1 MKKIMIFAIGIF
13 LAGCKHSE
21 ESSIK
26 INAPINE
33 VWNVVSD
40 LGGYGNSS
48 SISNASLS
56 PSGEATIGAEWILYM
71 GKDYHKSVVTVVERM
86 KRIET
91 ELVETQ
97 WSDKMTKWNE
107 SITLNGGPEFT
118 EVSWKVDCDFKGT
131 TNLVL
136 ASINDR
142 ALKDLID
149 KRLESLK
156 GKIEKR

>member
-21 ESSIK
+21 ENSIK

-33 VWNVVSD
+33 VWSVVSD

-48 SISNASLS
+48 SITNASLS

-97 WSDKMTKWNE
+97 WSDNLTKWSE
-107 SITLNGGPEFT
+107 SITLNGGSEFT
-118 EVSWKVDCDFKGT
+118 EVSWKVDCDFIGT
-131 TNLVL
+131 AKLVPG
-136 ASINDR
+136 SIYEGF
-142 ALKDLID
+142 LKDLID

>member
-1 MKKIMIFAIGIF
+1 MKKIMIFALGIF

-21 ESSIK
+21 KSSII

-33 VWNVVSD
+33 VWSDASD
-40 LGGYGNSS
+40 LGGHDNFLGITSS
-48 SISNASLS
+48 SLS
-56 PSGEATIGAEWILYM
+56 PPGEATEGAEWILYM
-71 GKDYHKSVVTVVERM
+71 GKDYHKSVVTVVESM

-91 ELVETQ
+91 RLVETQ
-97 WSDKMTKWNE
+97 WSDKMTKWSE

-118 EVSWKVDCDFKGT
+118 EVSWRVDCDFEGIT
-131 TNLVL
+131 YSVFS
-136 ASINDR
+136 SIADGY
-142 ALKDLID
+142 LKDLIV